1 MIFVLNYGAGLVS
14 AVLNM
19 IRKAGGVAKPC
30 SDFKDLDRASAIIL
44 PGVRAFDNVMTK
56 LKVLNLQQIRRASAR
71 KKIPFLGICVGMQLL
86 FQKRKR

>member
-1 MIFVLNYGAGLVS
+1 MIFVLNYGAGNIS

-44 PGVRAFDNVMTK
+44 PGVGAFDNVMTK
-56 LKVLNLQQIRRASAR
+56 LKSVESFSKLEEQVLG
-71 KKIPFLGICVGMQLL
+71 KKFLFLEFV
-86 FQKRKR
+86 